1 MSVYRR
7 LPTVAILLSTLAVI
21 LLQQFVDLS
30 WIYANPYGNY
40 YLKLGY
46 YLRLIIHEP
55 GFNYP
60 PFVGLYPIIPWI
72 GVIGLGWCFGVLLS
86 RYDPAKIRSLKL
98 PMALTGL
105 ASLVL
110 FAVVRWFNG
119 YGNLHLRKGDSLQDW
134 LSFSKYPPDLAFLLF
149 TLGVMCLILSLWI
162 VLE

>member
-7 LPTVAILLSTLAVI
+7 LPTVAILLSSLAVI

-110 FAVVRWFNG
+110 FAVGGKPIRCEAMESDAGVVIVPPGGKGIVRSG
-119 YGNLHLRKGDSLQDW
+119 GSGTQR
-134 LSFSKYPPDLAFLLF
+134 
-149 TLGVMCLILSLWI
+149 
-162 VLE
+162 